1 MHYNFEISR
10 GNSSIF
16 EISRGKSS
24 NINHFF
30 FSVNVALVNVPLGK
44 HNPLGQVYP
53 LGQTRPLRPWQDTC
67 KPAELVHAGQTYRTG
82 KNTDPICA
90 FQLGWLV

>member
-30 FSVNVALVNVPLGK
+30 FFSVNVALVNVPPGK
-44 HNPLGQVYP
+44 HIPSGQVYP
-53 LGQTRPLRPWQDTC
+53 LWLGASPQTM
-67 KPAELVHAGQTYRTG
+67 AGHLQTS
-82 KNTDPICA
+82 
-90 FQLGWLV
+90 

>member
-30 FSVNVALVNVPLGK
+30 FSVNVALVNVPPGK
-44 HNPLGQVYP
+44 HIPSGQVSP
-53 LGQTRPLRPWQDTC
+53 LWPDASPQTM
-67 KPAELVHAGQTYRTG
+67 AGHLQTS
-82 KNTDPICA
+82 
-90 FQLGWLV
+90 

>member
-53 LGQTRPLRPWQDTC
+53 LGVPSDHGRT
-67 KPAELVHAGQTYRTG
+67 PA
-82 KNTDPICA
+82 N
-90 FQLGWLV
+90 QLS